1 MKPLRSFECN
11 SAQSLSCVVLTS
23 DSTWVSRLTTRKQN
37 HILCKLSIRNS
48 KFKKTQSLLK
58 SSFFKARLF
67 HCPFWF
73 LSGSRGEDK
82 LHLLKE
88 QRGESRAGS
97 QVQPR
102 TAMQNIRK
110 ISAGRGLRRSSLPPP
125 TQGRE
130 SFKADQVAL
139 QASNVSTDR
148 ELCNVREIC
157 SSVWLSLLVK
167 NFFPTARTSLAAFYD
182 HCLLSFHSVKQ
193 TGVWLCLLCNPP

>member
-1 MKPLRSFECN
+1 M
-11 SAQSLSCVVLTS
+11 VLTS
-23 DSTWVSRLTTRKQN
+23 DGTWVSWLTTRKQH

-48 KFKKTQSLLK
+48 KFTKTQSLLK

-88 QRGESRAGS
+88 QRGERRAGS

-130 SFKADQVAL
+130 SFKLPCKLPMSPQTETVQCQRDLFQHLTKSPGEEFLSYSQNFTCCILWPLPLVL
-139 QASNVSTDR
+139 SLSKTDR
-148 ELCNVREIC
+148 
-157 SSVWLSLLVK
+157 
-167 NFFPTARTSLAAFYD
+167 SLA
-182 HCLLSFHSVKQ
+182 LSS
-193 TGVWLCLLCNPP
+193 L